1 MIFGDKHC
9 LPHAEMANFTTWNF
23 TNTIKDVQPA
33 IKDESQNVFSV
44 IFIITNIIINSTACP
59 FTVGLNVLVIIALK
73 RRPSLRSNANVMLAY
88 LAVTDVLTGLT
99 SQSFLIVWNISLLVG
114 TGETFAIILEFHV
127 FCFGLLA
134 RSSCLLLMTV
144 VFERLVAIKFPYRY
158 PYVLTKRNIKSA
170 VFFCWIYSALCRT
183 GLVLIDTSS
192 SLYSILASHVP
203 IACVIFVSSSYA
215 VLFSE
220 TRRHQKMIKSQSLR
234 HEDVERFLKES
245 KALKTTVLVVAAVGL
260 CFLPGALFLALGKF
274 LSQIENKIHLVKE
287 MTRTLLLIN
296 SLLNPLIYCWRQ
308 REMRKFILK
317 PLWQAVNPTE

>member
-1 MIFGDKHC
+1 
-9 LPHAEMANFTTWNF
+9 MANFTTWNF

-99 SQSFLIVWNISLLVG
+99 SQPFLIVWNISLLVG
-114 TGETFAIILEFHV
+114 NEETFGIMLEFHV

-134 RSSCLLLMTV
+134 RSSCLHLMTV

-158 PYVLTKRNIKSA
+158 PYVLTKSNIKSA
-170 VFFCWIYSALCRT
+170 VFFCWIYSALCCT
-183 GLVLIDTSS
+183 GLFLIDTSS

-260 CFLPGALFLALGKF
+260 CFLPGALFLALRKF
-274 LSQIENKIHLVKE
+274 LSQFENKIHLVKE

-308 REMRKFILK
+308 REMRKFTLK
-317 PLWQAVNPTE
+317 PLWQTVNPTE